1 MYKKLISLLKEE
13 KGYNTVEALLWIAAV
28 AVLCVA
34 VNTALKEKLTGDGKA
49 GSTSAVDKINDTI
62 NKLLEDVG
70 AAGAGSSG
78 SGSSGSGS

>member
-28 AVLCVA
+28 AVLSVA
-34 VNTALKEKLTGDGKA
+34 VTTALKEKLTV
-49 GSTSAVDKINDTI
+49 GSGEEKSAVETINETI

-70 AAGAGSSG
+70 AEMGGTEQ
-78 SGSSGSGS
+78 

>member
-28 AVLCVA
+28 AVLSVA
-34 VNTALKEKLTGDGKA
+34 VTSALNEKLTDENTG
-49 GSTSAVDKINDTI
+49 AVKTINDTI

-70 AAGAGSSG
+70 AETSD
-78 SGSSGSGS
+78 